1 MSRAI
6 AVDRLRVAHETGSM
20 TEESSSEVRFV
31 FKGQA
36 VVRLWR
42 ELARVAYEVKPSAY
56 CILGNKGHGSSGWG
70 RYLGT

>member
-1 MSRAI
+1 M
-6 AVDRLRVAHETGSM
+6 
-20 TEESSSEVRFV
+20 

-56 CILGNKGHGSSGWG
+56 CILGNKGHGSSGWS